1 MNQIVNRVVALFL
14 TIILCLSLLFA
25 QEKHTSLVCKDIAIS
40 IKAYPNQSLITVQGI
55 LDLLQATYPISLQK
69 TRLKTIDTYAI
80 QDQLSRHPLIKSVL
94 VYKTWNGVLTIS
106 LETKYFIARTISLME
121 PNGREAYVDEKGSL
135 IALKG
140 LPHLRLLV
148 ITGKNIAT
156 EKRKL
161 AYKGLLALLHYMH
174 RDPFWQ
180 RQITS
185 LQVKDNG
192 KIILGTQIGG
202 HQIEFGKAEHI
213 EEKFQKLWLFYSQV
227 MPYKGWNAYHRVNLE
242 FKNQLVCQ

>member
-14 TIILCLSLLFA
+14 TIALYLSLLFA
-25 QEKHTSLVCKDIAIS
+25 KEKHTSLVCKDIAIS
-40 IKAYPNQSLITVQGI
+40 IKSYPTQSLITIQEI
-55 LDLLQATYPISLQK
+55 LDLLQETYTISLQK
-69 TRLKTIDTYAI
+69 TRLKEIDTYAI
-80 QDQLSRHPLIKSVL
+80 QDQLKKHPLIKSVL

-106 LETKYFIARTISLME
+106 LETKYFIARTISLMD
-121 PNGREAYVDEKGSL
+121 PNGTESYVDEKGRL

-140 LPHLRLLV
+140 LPNLRLLM
-148 ITGKNIAT
+148 ITGKNITT

-161 AYKGLLALLHYMH
+161 THKGLLALLHYMH

-185 LQVKDNG
+185 LQVEDNG

-202 HQIEFGKAEHI
+202 HQIEFGKAENI
-213 EEKFQKLWLFYSQV
+213 EEKFKKLWLFYSHV
-227 MPYKGWNAYHRVNLE
+227 MPYKGWSAYHRVNLE